1 MLKNFIKLFLSIWI
15 ILIVIS
21 FAVKTLAEEHLNG
34 PVYDYLTPTPVPLY
48 CGETAK
54 VFATTTIDFRMKM
67 LGYSE
72 VRNEGRKDGKLLANK
87 KFHIQT
93 GLAFLSMI
101 YATFLFNISQNI
113 NHIWYA
119 LLNIYSLP
127 FHMNYYHFY
136 K

>member
-21 FAVKTLAEEHLNG
+21 FAVKTLADEHLNG
-34 PVYDYLTPTPVPLY
+34 PVYDYLEPTPVPLY

-72 VRNEGRKDGKLLANK
+72 VRNEGRKDGKLLAN
-87 KFHIQT
+87 
-93 GLAFLSMI
+93 
-101 YATFLFNISQNI
+101 IS
-113 NHIWYA
+113 IWYNPERDNGVVFMTFEEYDIGTCILGYGVDWKFDIEI
-119 LLNIYSLP
+119 LLDYVNEN
-127 FHMNYYHFY
+127 ME
-136 K
+136 